1 MSKKRAEQQQQ
12 QQQLRSRVRSGG
24 ATAPAPPAAAAAAR
38 AHSSPT
44 HPEKLPPK
52 RTTLRVRVIQSDNVK
67 WNSVRPSPSTLLRQ
81 GTMLNKPAGE
91 FSTSGFSSCQ
101 IPRGLR
107 PSLSELQNPL
117 LEKTSKH
124 VVHSDYQ
131 GYQCDYPSQPYQES
145 LIGYYYTGTNGK
157 HKTPQFL
164 DATSL
169 HLAVEAF
176 YRPNFILYKDDV
188 SLHSKDS
195 KSESFETTFTESKD
209 TASDGALTES
219 SAQGEKDVKIQT
231 VSYEVEDEQGPE
243 YESDS
248 SSDSESEDNFIVLP
262 PRDYLG
268 LAIFSML
275 CCFWPLGIVAFYFSH
290 KTGKAIAKG
299 DFSRAGM
306 TSRRAVFLAALS
318 ITIGTGMYVGVVV
331 ALIAYL
337 SKPGRV

>member
-1 MSKKRAEQQQQ
+1 ME
-12 QQQLRSRVRSGG
+12 
-24 ATAPAPPAAAAAAR
+24 
-38 AHSSPT
+38 
-44 HPEKLPPK
+44 
-52 RTTLRVRVIQSDNVK
+52 
-67 WNSVRPSPSTLLRQ
+67 
-81 GTMLNKPAGE
+81 
-91 FSTSGFSSCQ
+91 
-101 IPRGLR
+101 
-107 PSLSELQNPL
+107 SLSELQNPL
-117 LEKTSKH
+117 LEKTSRH
-124 VVHSDYQ
+124 AVQNDYQ
-131 GYQCDYPSQPYQES
+131 GYQCDFSNQPYQDS
-145 LIGYYYTGTNGK
+145 LIDYYYTGTSGK

-176 YRPNFILYKDDV
+176 YRPNFILFKDDV

-195 KSESFETTFTESKD
+195 KSESFETTFTECKD
-209 TASDGALTES
+209 AVSYGVPSENVVDA
-219 SAQGEKDVKIQT
+219 SAQGEKDLKIQT
-231 VSYEVEDEQGPE
+231 VSYEVEEEQCPE

-275 CCFWPLGIVAFYFSH
+275 CCFWPLGIIAFYYSH

-306 TSRRAVFLAALS
+306 SSRRALFLAALS
-318 ITIGTGMYVGVVV
+318 ITVGAGMYVGVVV

-337 SKPGRV
+337 SKPGHV